1 MEDDFKEINAT
12 EREQDLPTP
21 DFKSASTII
30 KETTGAIKEL
40 STVYDKI
47 GFAGT
52 LTVSAIVLG
61 IVTIAF
67 SYFSGTMMEN
77 EWRLG
82 TTLQEEI
89 LFGCIAI
96 AFAALGTVFLIQKNS
111 KESQQQLLAMEI
123 ERERNRYIHEETIEK
138 LRLQGSTREEQGGQ
152 TSVASP
158 TSELSNK

>member
-1 MEDDFKEINAT
+1 MGDALKRRKAA
-12 EREQDLPTP
+12 ERKPDLPTSE
-21 DFKSASTII
+21 FKSASTII

-61 IVTIAF
+61 IVTIIF
-67 SYFSGTMMEN
+67 TYLSGTMIGD

-89 LFGCIAI
+89 LFACIAI

-111 KESQQQLLAMEI
+111 KESQRQLLAMEI
-123 ERERNRYIHEETIEK
+123 ERERNRYIHEETVAK
-138 LRLQGSTREEQGGQ
+138 LRLQGSTGQAQGDQ
-152 TSVASP
+152 TGATFT
-158 TSELSNK
+158 TSGLSNK